1 MLNAV
6 WSETNYFLNNL
17 LPSKIPKLLS
27 NYVFTPPVV
36 LSYNWKPFFRCHF
49 REKYSHQIMPFVSHE
64 FWVFS
69 CKELTWTPSTQHRNV
84 ITETII

>member
-6 WSETNYFLNNL
+6 WSEANYFLNNFNAL
-17 LPSKIPKLLS
+17 QIPKLLS

-49 REKYSHQIMPFVSHE
+49 REKYSHQIMP
-64 FWVFS
+64 
-69 CKELTWTPSTQHRNV
+69 
-84 ITETII
+84 